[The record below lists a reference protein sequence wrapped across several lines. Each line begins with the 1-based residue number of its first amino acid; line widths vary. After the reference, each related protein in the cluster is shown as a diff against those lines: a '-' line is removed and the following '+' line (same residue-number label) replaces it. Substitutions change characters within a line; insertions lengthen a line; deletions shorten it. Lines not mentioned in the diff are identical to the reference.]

1 MESPNPASPPINII
15 PVPVAIPKTDGNFLY
30 IAVKGS
36 LYSSDSAVFGLN
48 DEETVA
54 LSKRFS
60 NSSVAIENGH
70 TIKGPPI
77 TVINTLAQLGYKVV
91 CSTGDNSEIVWTL
104 RREI

>member
-1 MESPNPASPPINII
+1 MESPKPASPPINIV
-15 PVPVAIPKTDGNFLY
+15 PVPVAIPKDDGNFHY

-48 DEETVA
+48 DEETLA

-60 NSSVAIENGH
+60 NSSVPIENGH

-77 TVINTLAQLGYKVV
+77 TVINSLALLGYKVV

-104 RREI
+104 RREY